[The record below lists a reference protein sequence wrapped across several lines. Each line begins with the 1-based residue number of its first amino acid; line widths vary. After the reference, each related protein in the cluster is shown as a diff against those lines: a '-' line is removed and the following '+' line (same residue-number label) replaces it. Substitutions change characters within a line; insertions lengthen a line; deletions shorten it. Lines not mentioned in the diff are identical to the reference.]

1 MKIIVVANQKG
12 GVGKSIV
19 SIHLAFFFKEL
30 GFNVNVIDLDPQG
43 NTSSIL
49 SNDFQNFK
57 ASELFTEKLCDLK
70 HNDRIFVG
78 DIGLSNCQDNID
90 ISLFKNNI
98 NHLASL
104 KNNDQKTICIIDTAP
119 TASTIQIAPLVVA
132 DFVVSPIEIDEF
144 SFSGIKNI
152 SSTINNVKKQ
162 YNPKLNFLGIIPNR
176 VHGNSPRQKQLLEQL
191 QTNYGHLL
199 LSKEIAL
206 GERQA
211 VRDAIGN
218 RQPVWKLKSR
228 SKAKKE
234 FLSMVEFVANRVN

>member
-12 GVGKSIV
+12 GVGKSII
-19 SIHLAFFFKEL
+19 SIHLAYFFKEL
-30 GFNVNVIDLDPQG
+30 GYVVNVVDLDPQG

-49 SNDFQNFK
+49 SNEFQNFK
-57 ASELFTEKLCDLK
+57 ASELFTQEIGTLNQ
-70 HNDRIFVG
+70 NDRIFVG

-90 ISLFKNNI
+90 ISLFRKNMSQ
-98 NHLASL
+98 LASL
-104 KNNDQKTICIIDTAP
+104 PTENQKTICIIDTAP

-152 SSTINNVKKQ
+152 SSTINNVKNQ

-176 VHGNSPRQKQLLEQL
+176 VHGTSPRQKQLLAQL
-191 QTNYGHLL
+191 QANYGHLL
-199 LSKEIAL
+199 LSKEISL

-211 VRDAIGN
+211 VRDAIGK
-218 RQPVWKLKSR
+218 RQPVWKLKSK
-228 SKAKKE
+228 SKAKNE
-234 FLSMVEFVANRVN
+234 FLDMVKLVAEKVN